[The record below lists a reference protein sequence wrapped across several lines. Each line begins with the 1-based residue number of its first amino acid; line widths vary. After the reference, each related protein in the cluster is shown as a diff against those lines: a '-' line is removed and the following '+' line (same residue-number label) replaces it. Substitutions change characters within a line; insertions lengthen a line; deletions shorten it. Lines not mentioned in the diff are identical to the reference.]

1 MTTSIDACSLLDY
14 DKENM
19 YEVLKN
25 FPKQVREGINIG
37 SQAPYFH
44 DSSKFRTL
52 VFSGMGGSAI
62 AGDLLRCVLQG
73 YGVNDFMTVVN
84 RGYALPAGMDA
95 QTAFIAS
102 SYSGNT
108 EETLAGYRAA
118 STRTKRLLCIA
129 TGGELAERAKKDSV
143 PLITIPSGLQPRAA
157 LGYSFFPILLTLS
170 LHSAISSEV
179 RAAILSAVHQLPK
192 ALDVMSEK
200 FSRPDPTNPCF
211 ALAQQLQD
219 SIPVFYSKPT
229 LEAVNLRWRGQM
241 QENAKHVAFGNIVP
255 EMNHNE
261 INGWLMPSEMMKHF
275 SMVFLRSPQLTHDR
289 ISLRFQAMKKIL
301 EPKVKQII
309 ELKAEGETL
318 LEQMFMLLYMADW
331 TSYWLA
337 LLNGQDPTEIKDIL
351 ALKEVMSSGKVA

>member
-25 FPKQVREGINIG
+25 FPKQVREAVDIG
-37 SQAPYFH
+37 AQATYFH
-44 DSSKFRTL
+44 DSSRFRTL

-73 YGVNDFMTVVN
+73 YGVNDFMTIVN
-84 RGYALPAGMDA
+84 RGYSLPSGVDT

-108 EETLAGYRAA
+108 EETLASYRAA
-118 STRTKRLLCIA
+118 STRTKRLMCIA
-129 TGGELAERAKKDSV
+129 TGGELAERALADGV
-143 PLITIPSGLQPRAA
+143 PLITIPSGLQPRCAV
-157 LGYSFFPILLTLS
+157 GYSLFPILLTLS
-170 LHSAISSEV
+170 LHGAISPDA
-179 RAAILSAVHQLPK
+179 RATILNAVHQLPK
-192 ALDVMSEK
+192 ALDKMSDEY
-200 FSRPDPTNPCF
+200 SRPDPSNPCF
-211 ALAQQLQD
+211 ALAQQLQG
-219 SIPVFYSKPT
+219 SIPVFYSQPL
-229 LEAVNLRWRGQM
+229 LEAVNLRWRGQI

-261 INGWLMPSEMMKHF
+261 INGWGMPSELMKNF
-275 SMVFLRSPQLTHDR
+275 SMVFLKSTQMAHDR
-289 ISLRFQAMKKIL
+289 ISLRFSAMKTIL
-301 EPKVKQII
+301 EPKVKHVI
-309 ELKAEGETL
+309 ELNAQGETL

-337 LLNGQDPTEIKDIL
+337 VLNGQDPSEIVDII
-351 ALKEVMSSGKVA
+351 ALKTVMSAKTA

>member
-25 FPKQVREGINIG
+25 FPKQVREGIDIG
-37 SQAPYFH
+37 ARAAYFH
-44 DSSKFRTL
+44 DSSKFRTI

-62 AGDLLRCVLQG
+62 AGDLLRCTLQG
-73 YGVNDFMTVVN
+73 YGVHDFMTVVN
-84 RGYALPAGMDA
+84 RGYSLPSGVDA

-108 EETLAGYRAA
+108 EETLASYRAA
-118 STRTKRLLCIA
+118 STRTKRLLCIS
-129 TGGELAERAKKDSV
+129 TGGELAERAKADGV
-143 PLITIPSGLQPRAA
+143 PLITIPSGLQPRCAV
-157 LGYSFFPILLTLS
+157 GYSFFPILLTLS
-170 LHSAISSEV
+170 LHSAISSDV
-179 RAAILSAVHQLPK
+179 RASILSAVHQLPK
-192 ALDVMSEK
+192 ALEK
-200 FSRPDPTNPCF
+200 ISDEYSRPDPTNPCF
-211 ALAQQLQD
+211 ALAQQLQG
-219 SIPVFYSKPT
+219 SIPVFYSKPL
-229 LEAVNLRWRGQM
+229 LEAVNLRWRGQI

-261 INGWLMPSEMMKHF
+261 INGWVMPTEFMKNF
-275 SMVFLRSPQLTHDR
+275 SMVFLRSTHLAQDR
-289 ISLRFQAMKKIL
+289 ISLRFEAMKKIL
-301 EPKVKQII
+301 EPKVKHVI
-309 ELKAEGETL
+309 ELQAEGETL

-351 ALKEVMSSGKVA
+351 ALKDAMSSKTA